1 MAVRMKQYAK
11 EFEKGYA
18 KSGSTAKAHKTAT
31 KKAIVKPTKKKE
43 TQLEKLKRQIHMILK
58 GPKYETPATK
68 RHKAIQKTS
77 QVKTTARTRSIEK
90 SLKNSGLT
98 PAEIKRLRGK

>member
-18 KSGSTAKAHKTAT
+18 KTGSTVKAHATAS
-31 KKAIVKPTKKKE
+31 KKATVKPTKTDIKVA
-43 TQLEKLKRQIHMILK
+43 KLKRQIRMLLK

-68 RHKAIQKTS
+68 RHKAGKG
-77 QVKTTARTRSIEK
+77 RS
-90 SLKNSGLT
+90 GR
-98 PAEIKRLRGK
+98 IK